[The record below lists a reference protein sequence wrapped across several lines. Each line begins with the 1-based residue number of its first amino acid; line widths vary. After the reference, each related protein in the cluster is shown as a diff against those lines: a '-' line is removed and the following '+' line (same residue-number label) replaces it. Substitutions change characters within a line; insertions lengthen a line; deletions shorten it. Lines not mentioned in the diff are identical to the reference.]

1 MTTTTGPRPSQSA
14 GRKGETFADVVLL
27 ASVVLFV
34 LLAAG
39 IGLLALERS
48 LH

>member
-1 MTTTTGPRPSQSA
+1 MRRGRGTGRTS
-14 GRKGETFADVVLL
+14 ETFADVVLL

>member
-1 MTTTTGPRPSQSA
+1 VSTAARRGSETARPSD
-14 GRKGETFADVVLL
+14 TFADVVLL

-34 LLAAG
+34 LLAVG
-39 IGLLALERS
+39 IGLLAVKES

>member
-1 MTTTTGPRPSQSA
+1 MSTAARRLSETGRTSD
-14 GRKGETFADVVLL
+14 TFADVVLL

-34 LLAAG
+34 LLAVG
-39 IGLLALERS
+39 IGLLALKES

>member
-1 MTTTTGPRPSQSA
+1 MTTTAPRRPGSA
-14 GRKGETFADVVLL
+14 GHTRETFADVVLL

-34 LLAAG
+34 LLATG
-39 IGLLALERS
+39 VGLLALQRS